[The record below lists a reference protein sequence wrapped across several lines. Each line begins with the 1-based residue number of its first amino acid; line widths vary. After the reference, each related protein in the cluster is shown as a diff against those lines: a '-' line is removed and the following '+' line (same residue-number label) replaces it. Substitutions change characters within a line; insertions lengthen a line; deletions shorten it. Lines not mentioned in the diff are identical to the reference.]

1 MEENTMKKLEAYFGL
16 CGYAV
21 AALVGLSASLAA
33 GSWPAALSVVA
44 LAALAFSK
52 ARAWFIYLR
61 S

>member
-21 AALVGLSASLAA
+21 AAL
-33 GSWPAALSVVA
+33 
-44 LAALAFSK
+44 AFSK